1 MTKRNMPSRPPREH
15 LSHDLIGQY
24 LFGKLP
30 ERTRN
35 RVERHL
41 LECDFCSDAVDG
53 YTSQP
58 NPVLAGR
65 HLDDLRSRVNKRVNR
80 FRLVLPFGMQPYA
93 VAASVILLVTCTL
106 AVWMIQFTPAT
117 PPPLAGQTSPPA
129 ARPLPAPAA
138 ELPPA
143 GQEAQTKQQNGLVS
157 GTAPVADSIGTNP
170 AERAEGQAIA
180 ANRELPPAAEA
191 PQAYD
196 TLIAEKSILPE
207 REVVARHKA
216 DDRLAGVQA
225 KSAAPRQ
232 ATARGIS
239 RVVRGKVTD
248 ATSGSPLP
256 GVSIALKGS
265 EDRILSD
272 AHGNFAVEVPAGSP
286 TLVFNLVGMT
296 TAEEDVRTADFL
308 RVQLAPDDASLR
320 DVVVVGYGEAEKSR
334 GPGATPLGGMD
345 EFNRYVKENLRRPD
359 TARREA
365 VVKVECVVQ
374 ADGSLSN
381 FVIRKSAGEGYDREV
396 IRVLKEGP
404 RWQPAKQQG
413 KAVPKKVT
421 LRVPFK
427 P

>member
-1 MTKRNMPSRPPREH
+1 
-15 LSHDLIGQY
+15 
-24 LFGKLP
+24 
-30 ERTRN
+30 
-35 RVERHL
+35 VERHL

-53 YTSQP
+53 YTGQP
-58 NPVLAGR
+58 NPVTASR
-65 HLDDLRSRVNKRVNR
+65 QLDDLRSRLNKRVNR

-106 AVWMIQFTPAT
+106 AVWMVVINYAPNATTPPVAQQTPPVAT
-117 PPPLAGQTSPPA
+117 PPV
-129 ARPLPAPAA
+129 PAPAA
-138 ELPPA
+138 DLPVA
-143 GQEAQTKQQNGLVS
+143 GQEAEIGQKQERVSATGGL
-157 GTAPVADSIGTNP
+157 ADSIGEV
-170 AERAEGQAIA
+170 AENTRANLSSQAKVQA
-180 ANRELPPAAEA
+180 PAAESEQLPAVEA
-191 PQAYD
+191 PTTGEA
-196 TLIAEKSILPE
+196 LIAEKSMPAE
-207 REVVARHKA
+207 KRVASVRRKE
-216 DDRLAGVQA
+216 DPRMSDVLTEAG
-225 KSAAPRQ
+225 APRQ

-248 ATSGSPLP
+248 ATSGAPLP
-256 GVSIALKGS
+256 GVSIAPKGS
-265 EDRILSD
+265 DARILSD

-286 TLVFNLVGMT
+286 TLVFHLVGMT

-320 DVVVVGYGEAEKSR
+320 DVVVVGYGEANKSR
-334 GPGATPLGGMD
+334 DPAITPLGGMD

-359 TARREA
+359 TTRREA

-381 FVIRKSAGEGYDREV
+381 FVIRKSAGEVYDREV

>member
-53 YTSQP
+53 YTAQP
-58 NPVLAGR
+58 NPVAATR
-65 HLDDLRSRVNKRVNR
+65 QLDDLRSRLNKRENR
-80 FRLVLPFGMQPYA
+80 YRLVLPFGMQPYA

-106 AVWMIQFTPAT
+106 AVWMINFSRPPAPVTPVGHRT
-117 PPPLAGQTSPPA
+117 PPVTEPV
-129 ARPLPAPAA
+129 PAPAA
-138 ELPPA
+138 QLPPSAPQTDAPA
-143 GQEAQTKQQNGLVS
+143 GTLPSAGVG
-157 GTAPVADSIGTNP
+157 GTTLAKG
-170 AERAEGQAIA
+170 
-180 ANRELPPAAEA
+180 AEA
-191 PQAYD
+191 PTPAAQSDSSIAFNTPVTGEAPIAAKVLSSKEKRVASARQPED
-196 TLIAEKSILPE
+196 VRLPSTLTE
-207 REVVARHKA
+207 A
-216 DDRLAGVQA
+216 D
-225 KSAAPRQ
+225 APRR
-232 ATARGIS
+232 AEARGIT

-248 ATSGSPLP
+248 ATSGAPLP
-256 GVSIALKGS
+256 GVSIAPKGS
-265 EDRILSD
+265 DARILSD

-286 TLVFNLVGMT
+286 TLVFHLVGMT
-296 TAEEDVRTADFL
+296 TAEEDVRTANFL

-320 DVVVVGYGEAEKSR
+320 DVVVIGYGAAGKS
-334 GPGATPLGGMD
+334 GQGVTPPGGLG

-359 TARREA
+359 TVQREV

-381 FVIRKSAGEGYDREV
+381 FVIRKSAGEVYDREA
-396 IRVLKEGP
+396 IRVLREGP
-404 RWQPAKQQG
+404 RWQPARQRG
-413 KAVPKKVT
+413 KAVPRKVT
-421 LRVPFK
+421 LRIPFK

>member
-1 MTKRNMPSRPPREH
+1 MPSRPPREH

-53 YTSQP
+53 YTAQP
-58 NPVLAGR
+58 NPVAAAR
-65 HLDDLRSRVNKRVNR
+65 QLDDLRSRLNKRVNR

-93 VAASVILLVTCTL
+93 VAASVILLITCTL
-106 AVWMIQFTPAT
+106 AVWMINFSRPPAPVTPVGQQTPPAT
-117 PPPLAGQTSPPA
+117 GPV
-129 ARPLPAPAA
+129 PAPAA
-138 ELPPA
+138 
-143 GQEAQTKQQNGLVS
+143 Q
-157 GTAPVADSIGTNP
+157 
-170 AERAEGQAIA
+170 
-180 ANRELPPAAEA
+180 LPPAAPAADAPAASPGRADAVGTTLAKEDEA
-191 PQAYD
+191 PAPAAQSD
-196 TLIAEKSILPE
+196 S
-207 REVVARHKA
+207 
-216 DDRLAGVQA
+216 
-225 KSAAPRQ
+225 SAATDDAVTGEAQIAAAMLSAKEKRVASVRQPEDARPPDALTEANAPRR
-232 ATARGIS
+232 AEARGIT

-248 ATSGSPLP
+248 ATSGAPLP
-256 GVSIALKGS
+256 GVSIAPKGS
-265 EDRILSD
+265 DARILSD
-272 AHGNFAVEVPAGSP
+272 AHGNFALEIPAGSP

-296 TAEEDVRTADFL
+296 TAEEDVRTANFL

-320 DVVVVGYGEAEKSR
+320 DVVVVGYGADQKR
-334 GPGATPLGGMD
+334 GLGVTPPGGLD

-359 TARREA
+359 TVPREA

-381 FVIRKSAGEGYDREV
+381 FVIRKSAGEVYDREA

-404 RWQPAKQQG
+404 RWQPARQRG

-421 LRVPFK
+421 LHIPFK
-427 P
+427 

>member
-1 MTKRNMPSRPPREH
+1 MTKRNMPLRPPREH

-53 YTSQP
+53 YTGQS
-58 NPVLAGR
+58 NPVKAG
-65 HLDDLRSRVNKRVNR
+65 HQLEDLRSRLNKRVNR

-93 VAASVILLVTCTL
+93 VAASVILLITCTL
-106 AVWMIQFTPAT
+106 AVWMVVNYSPNAPAT
-117 PPPLAGQTSPPA
+117 SPVAQQT
-129 ARPLPAPAA
+129 APAVTPPVTAPTA
-138 ELPPA
+138 EPPPA
-143 GQEAQTKQQNGLVS
+143 GQEEEVKREEERVS
-157 GTAPVADSIGTNP
+157 ATPGIADSISDNIAKQ
-170 AERAEGQAIA
+170 AEMPSPTAENEQPTAFD
-180 ANRELPPAAEA
+180 A
-191 PQAYD
+191 PQAGKESIAEESH
-196 TLIAEKSILPE
+196 LAEKS
-207 REVVARHKA
+207 VAAVRDKA
-216 DDRLAGVQA
+216 DMHTGT
-225 KSAAPRQ
+225 AAPQR
-232 ATARGIS
+232 ATARGIT

-248 ATSGSPLP
+248 ATSGAPLP
-256 GVSIALKGS
+256 GVSIAIKGS
-265 EDRILSD
+265 EGRILSD

-320 DVVVVGYGEAEKSR
+320 DVVVVGYGESAKSHSQ
-334 GPGATPLGGMD
+334 AVTPLGGMD

-359 TARREA
+359 SVRREA

-381 FVIRKSAGEGYDREV
+381 FVIRKSAGEVYDREV